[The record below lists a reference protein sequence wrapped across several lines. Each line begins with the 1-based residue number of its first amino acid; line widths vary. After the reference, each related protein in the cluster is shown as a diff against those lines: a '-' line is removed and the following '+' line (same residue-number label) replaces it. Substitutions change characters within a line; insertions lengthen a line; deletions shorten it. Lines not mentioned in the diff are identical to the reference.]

1 MGWKGQGARRKNLE
15 GTWRNR
21 EECLVIL
28 GHATVFNNTGD
39 VLMPLDGG
47 DDLDGCN
54 YDIVCKKVVSYTSFI
69 LPKWPMLMWRLESE
83 TIVWTH
89 NCCWMGHPK
98 QTTSFFVT
106 WFRCTKQLANAS
118 LGWHDGHYKTHEVST
133 LFHNQ
138 KSEVFRHGWW
148 GGSPSFFIIRW
159 WYLVWKYVWA
169 DEFSQMFQQF
179 FFCQGVLVDFC
190 C

>member
-1 MGWKGQGARRKNLE
+1 
-15 GTWRNR
+15 
-21 EECLVIL
+21 
-28 GHATVFNNTGD
+28 
-39 VLMPLDGG
+39 MPLDGG

-83 TIVWTH
+83 TIFWTH

-98 QTTSFFVT
+98 QTKHHFLARPDSGAQNNWPTHRLDGT
-106 WFRCTKQLANAS
+106 MAITKRMKLVPWNN
-118 LGWHDGHYKTHEVST
+118 KRVRI
-133 LFHNQ
+133 
-138 KSEVFRHGWW
+138 RHGWW

-159 WYLVWKYVWA
+159 WYLVWKHVWA

-179 FFCQGVLVDFC
+179 FFVRGC
-190 C
+190 

>member
-1 MGWKGQGARRKNLE
+1 
-15 GTWRNR
+15 
-21 EECLVIL
+21 
-28 GHATVFNNTGD
+28 
-39 VLMPLDGG
+39 
-47 DDLDGCN
+47 
-54 YDIVCKKVVSYTSFI
+54 
-69 LPKWPMLMWRLESE
+69 MLMWRLESE
-83 TIVWTH
+83 TIFWTH

-98 QTTSFFVT
+98 QTKHHFLARPDL
-106 WFRCTKQLANAS
+106 RCTKQLANTS
-118 LGWHDGHYKTHEVST
+118 LGWHDGHYKTHEVSS

-179 FFCQGVLVDFC
+179 FFMSGGVSWSLLLKMLLPGWNRGQVDGCHLPC
-190 C
+190 CHKGI